1 MKKSF
6 YFALALTAGLFASCS
21 SDEIAQAPQGGLEID
36 ENAPAKIELGVGRLG
51 ATVETRGT
59 GSVGVDVA
67 GNTGFGWAGQKFNA
81 YMLNQGTMQYA
92 RLDGSTT
99 ATVDLVLQE
108 DAADATAVTGLGAE
122 FNAPDQAG
130 VGGAYGAAGLTTGL
144 EVYYPA
150 SGQYDFWAYRLDDAV
165 DATQAVSGADDATAT
180 DIKIPFAIDGTQ
192 DIMVAKVTPGYP
204 AGMTDEQ
211 KTSAEAKLYSAYT
224 GRRSVK
230 AQLDFK
236 HQLTRLT
243 FKVKAN
249 SIEVSD
255 KATAVPGTPDYN
267 GFKVTG
273 ISVYSNTTGKLIAAS
288 TDANWDPENALVW
301 DAADWT
307 IGGTAAAP
315 TAPALTELQLKSR
328 AYGTT
333 TAETGTFFAVNL
345 SAITVGTTT
354 IATAHHGN
362 VTITNEMYAY
372 DSEDKNATTG
382 VPSGNKKTIAQWLAQ
397 TTPPATVYYWEQ
409 DDAYVP
415 DLTSVDYAA
424 NLQNLIPVQPKW
436 EVTTPATHAE
446 TTLYTITGAETV
458 VADATALTAAAEEL
472 TTLGDIVFYVTAD
485 TKYVN
490 VNVTSACTGV
500 GNADAVYS
508 TSDLYDVTGA
518 EVAATDD
525 AAVTAA
531 QDAAAATGTTVYCVG
546 GTKYVSSEVTT
557 AAVSSAVPTPVGEAL
572 LVAPADEN
580 GYFVTVYY
588 NHWKKDNATTSHE
601 EVGTHVSKAIVLYNK
616 TGVQQAQKY
625 KAGKQ
630 YNITIELFKD
640 GTAES
645 TTTVT
650 DWENDDDNELEDS
663 YEFE

>member
-108 DAADATAVTGLGAE
+108 DVADPTAVTGLGAE

-130 VGGAYGAAGLTTGL
+130 VGAAYGAAGLTTGL

-165 DATQAVSGADDATAT
+165 DATQAVSGADDPAAT

-211 KTSAEAKLYSAYT
+211 KTAAEAKLYSAYT

-255 KATAVPGTPDYN
+255 KAQPVPGTPDYN

-436 EVTTPATHAE
+436 EVTTNAVHAE
-446 TTLYTITGAETV
+446 TTLYTIPADV
-458 VADATALTAAAEEL
+458 IDVADAAALTTDA
-472 TTLGDIVFYVTAD
+472 TAKADGTYTYHQADDD
-485 TKYVN
+485 TYREVVVATGAISSNDVKY
-490 VNVTSACTGV
+490 T
-500 GNADAVYS
+500 
-508 TSDLYDVTGA
+508 VTGA
-518 EVAATDD
+518 EVAAADDD
-525 AAVTAA
+525 AVTTA
-531 QDAAAATGTTVYCVG
+531 QDAAAATGTTVYFVG
-546 GTKYVSSEVTT
+546 GTKYVSSVVSDV
-557 AAVSSAVPTPVGEAL
+557 AVSSAVPTPVGEAL

-645 TTTVT
+645 STTVT
-650 DWENDDDNELEDS
+650 DWEDDNDNELEDS

>member
-59 GSVGVDVA
+59 GSVGVDA
-67 GNTGFGWAGQKFNA
+67 TGNTGFGWAGQKFNA
-81 YMLNQGTMQYA
+81 FMLKQGTMQYA
-92 RLDGSTT
+92 RLDGTTT

-108 DAADATAVTGLGAE
+108 DDTDPTAVTGLGAE
-122 FNAPDQAG
+122 FDAPDQAG
-130 VGGAYGAAGLTTGL
+130 TGGAYGAAGLTTGL

-165 DATQAVSGADDATAT
+165 DATQAVSGADDANAT
-180 DIKIPFAIDGTQ
+180 EIKIPFAIDGTQ
-192 DIMVAKVTPGYP
+192 DVMVAKVTPGYP
-204 AGMTDEQ
+204 AGMTDAQ
-211 KTSAEAKLYSAYT
+211 KTAAEAKLYSAYT
-224 GRRSVK
+224 GRRSIK

-255 KATAVPGTPDYN
+255 KAAAVPGTPDYV

-273 ISVYSNTTGKLIAAS
+273 ISVYSNTTGKLVAAS
-288 TDANWDPENALVW
+288 TDANWDPENALEW
-301 DAADWT
+301 DPADWT
-307 IGGTAAAP
+307 IGGTAAEP

-328 AYGTT
+328 AYGTN
-333 TAETGTFFAVNL
+333 TAEVGSFFAIDL

-362 VTITNEMYAY
+362 VTITDNMYAY
-372 DSEDKNATTG
+372 DSQEKNTTTG
-382 VPSGNKKTIAQWLAQ
+382 VPSGTKKTIAQWVAADP
-397 TTPPATVYYWEQ
+397 TATVYYWEQ
-409 DDAYVP
+409 DVAYVP
-415 DLTSVDYAA
+415 DLTSVNYAD

-436 EVTTPATHAE
+436 EVTTNAVHAE
-446 TTLYTITGAETV
+446 TTVYTIPAGVINVADNAAL
-458 VADATALTAAAEEL
+458 VADAATQADGTYTYLQADDNTYREVVVATAA
-472 TTLGDIVFYVTAD
+472 
-485 TKYVN
+485 
-490 VNVTSACTGV
+490 VTSNTV
-500 GNADAVYS
+500 KY
-508 TSDLYDVTGA
+508 TVTGA
-518 EVAATDD
+518 EVVAADD
-525 AAVTAA
+525 AAVDAA
-531 QDAAAATGTTVYCVG
+531 QDAAAATGVTVFFVG
-546 GTKYVSSEVTT
+546 GTKYVSSEVT
-557 AAVSSAVPTPVGEAL
+557 AEAVSSAVPTPVGEAL

-601 EVGTHVSKAIVLYNK
+601 EINTHVSKAIVLKNK
-616 TGVQQAQKY
+616 TGVQTAQKY

-645 TTTVT
+645 STTVT
-650 DWENDDDNELEDS
+650 DWEDDDDNALDDS